1 MPVYAQKQILR
12 PPSTSTPELQLEDAE
27 NVRNRY
33 PQTNKENRINWA
45 LACGSAAKF
54 LLEAD
59 DTKERNIKNGYI
71 PDRSHK
77 DLEIYLF
84 GDENLKGK
92 AKNPLDI
99 FGVNFFGP
107 LQTVDYSMKEEPE
120 FSFFVEAL
128 KGYYFGFVSPKENDI
143 VQLKLD
149 NKKFYS
155 LSPEFIIASKLF
167 STKGIREGVDDKDS
181 LNLLRKFDTDNKY
194 LTDLIKTTKY
204 NFIGEDEVNNL
215 EELLKS
221 GDFFKIVTNNIKAQ
235 YSKSGLDIEEMPYN
249 CLVSL
254 LDYLPEYFIVS
265 RQSNKKLNEHLN
277 WFIENLY
284 LKYCSEP
291 KTAKTNTMYL
301 IQNFNPDYID
311 KIIHNMNRGDKD
323 EENLRLLKLI
333 TAVIRFK
340 PGNVSEVNKI
350 LTRLSDIINMQE
362 IPPEESSNI
371 FFSIAESM
379 IYTPFIN
386 VKQAKYSA
394 ELDKIILSKNTN
406 EEFYNFIDKLKS
418 DRWIK

>member
-1 MPVYAQKQILR
+1 MYAQKQILR

-143 VQLKLD
+143 VIEEKGV
-149 NKKFYS
+149 
-155 LSPEFIIASKLF
+155 KLF
-167 STKGIREGVDDKDS
+167 MNPESIAFMKGSTVDYVDS
-181 LNLLRKFDTDNKY
+181 LTNAGFKINNPNV
-194 LTDLIKTTKY
+194 KTTC
-204 NFIGEDEVNNL
+204 GCGHSV
-215 EELLKS
+215 
-221 GDFFKIVTNNIKAQ
+221 G
-235 YSKSGLDIEEMPYN
+235 
-249 CLVSL
+249 
-254 LDYLPEYFIVS
+254 
-265 RQSNKKLNEHLN
+265 
-277 WFIENLY
+277 
-284 LKYCSEP
+284 
-291 KTAKTNTMYL
+291 
-301 IQNFNPDYID
+301 
-311 KIIHNMNRGDKD
+311 
-323 EENLRLLKLI
+323 
-333 TAVIRFK
+333 
-340 PGNVSEVNKI
+340 
-350 LTRLSDIINMQE
+350 
-362 IPPEESSNI
+362 
-371 FFSIAESM
+371 
-379 IYTPFIN
+379 
-386 VKQAKYSA
+386 
-394 ELDKIILSKNTN
+394 
-406 EEFYNFIDKLKS
+406 
-418 DRWIK
+418 